1 MDKMKLPRLAYNWIS
16 TLGALLAVMT
26 FIIIVIVFA
35 VSMIS
40 DISSPYI
47 GILLYMILP
56 AFLIFGLFLIP
67 IGMYRQW
74 RHLQKYGELAP
85 QKWPHIDLN
94 NKKHRNATII
104 FVGGTILFIL
114 ISSIGTYQAYHY
126 SESVSFCGTTC
137 HVIMEPEHTAY
148 QNSPHARVA
157 CTSCHVGSGA
167 GWYTRSK
174 LSGAYQVYSTIFH
187 KYPRPIPTPVRN
199 LRPAQQ
205 TCEECH
211 WPAKFYGGQQKQF
224 NHFMYDSSNTS
235 WPINLLIKTGGGD
248 PRYSQT
254 SGIHWHMNIGYK
266 IEYIARDEKR
276 QDIPWMKITEKK
288 TGVSTIYQDTNAP
301 LTPEE
306 IAKATPRAMDCI
318 DCHNRPS
325 HNYRSPDY
333 AIDQQFVIGRLDPG
347 IPDIKKAAVEAM
359 AKEYET
365 KGEAMQGLASS
376 IHDYYQTTYPTY
388 AQANGTKIDSAI
400 AAVQDAFSNNIFPDM
415 KVRWSFYPVNI
426 GHFTN
431 KGCMRCHDGNHAS
444 DDGKV
449 ITRECNSCHTIMS
462 QGNGA
467 RAQVSTTQSGLEF
480 EHPADISDAWK
491 ETGCYECHSGIQP

>member
-1 MDKMKLPRLAYNWIS
+1 MDKMKLPRLAYNWLS
-16 TLGALLAVMT
+16 TLGALLAVLT
-26 FIIIVIVFA
+26 FILIVIVFA
-35 VSMIS
+35 VSMLS
-40 DISSPYI
+40 DLSSPYI

-56 AFLIFGLFLIP
+56 AFLILGLLIIP

-74 RHLQKYGELAP
+74 RHLQKYGELP
-85 QKWPHIDLN
+85 VQKWPHVDLN
-94 NKKHRNATII
+94 NKKHRNATFI

-114 ISSIGTYQAYHY
+114 VSSVGTYQAYHY

-137 HVIMEPEHTAY
+137 HVLMEPEYTAY

-157 CTSCHVGSGA
+157 CTSCHVGPGA

-187 KYPRPIPTPVRN
+187 KYPKPIPTPVRN

-205 TCEECH
+205 TCEQCH

-224 NHFMYDSSNTS
+224 YHFMYDSSNTS
-235 WPINLLIKTGGGD
+235 WPINMLIKTGGGD
-248 PRYSQT
+248 PSFSQAE
-254 SGIHWHMNIGYK
+254 GIHWHMNIGYTV
-266 IEYIARDEKR
+266 EYIPRDEKR

-288 TGVSTIYQDTNAP
+288 TGVSTIFQDVNDP
-301 LTPEE
+301 LSAEE
-306 IAKATPRAMDCI
+306 IAKATPRTMDCI

-333 AIDQQFVIGRLDPG
+333 AIDQQLLIGRLNG
-347 IPDIKKAAVEAM
+347 KIPEIKKIAVEAM
-359 AKEYET
+359 AKEYGS
-365 KGEAMQGLASS
+365 KDEARTNIAGTIKEFYKTSYP
-376 IHDYYQTTYPTY
+376 DYFQSHNST
-388 AQANGTKIDSAI
+388 IDSAI
-400 AAVQDAFSNNIFPDM
+400 TAVQDAFFNNIFPDM

-444 DDGKV
+444 EDGKIV
-449 ITRECNSCHTIMS
+449 NNNCNSCHIIMS
-462 QGNGA
+462 QGSGERA
-467 RAQVSTTQSGLEF
+467 RFSNSAAGLEF
-480 EHPADISDAWK
+480 EHPVDIADAWK
-491 ETGCYECHSGIQP
+491 ETGCYECHSGVQP

>member
-16 TLGALLAVMT
+16 TLGALLAVLM
-26 FIIIVIVFA
+26 FILIVIVFA

-56 AFLIFGLFLIP
+56 AFLIFGLLLIP

-94 NKKHRNATII
+94 NRKHRNATII

-114 ISSIGTYQAYHY
+114 VSSIGTYQAYHY

-137 HVIMEPEHTAY
+137 HTIMEPEHTAY

-174 LSGAYQVYSTIFH
+174 LSGAYQVYSTIFQ

-248 PRYSQT
+248 PRFSQT
-254 SGIHWHMNIGYK
+254 SGIHWHMNIGYT
-266 IEYIARDEKR
+266 IQYIARDEKR

-306 IAKATPRAMDCI
+306 LAKATPRTMDCI

-333 AIDQQFVIGRLDPG
+333 AIDQQIIIGRLNPG
-347 IPDIKKAAVEAM
+347 IPEIKKVAVEAM
-359 AKEYET
+359 AKEYDN
-365 KGEAMQGLASS
+365 KDDARLGIANS
-376 IHDYYQTTYPTY
+376 IKEFYQTTYSDY
-388 AQANGTKIDSAI
+388 YQANGTKIDSAI
-400 AAVQDAFSNNIFPDM
+400 AAVQDAFANNIFPEM

-444 DDGKV
+444 GDGKV
-449 ITRECNSCHTIMS
+449 ITRDCNSCHTIMA
-462 QGNGA
+462 QGSGT
-467 RAQVSTTQSGLEF
+467 RAQVSTSQNGLEF

-491 ETGCYECHSGIQP
+491 ETGCYECHSGVQP